1 MNYNYLNDSEVALAL
16 AGAIRK
22 WRIEP
27 SGAGMTQKELAL
39 KSGVALSSLKRFEKT
54 GNMTLGS
61 FIGVLRG
68 LSLLDRL
75 EGLVPSPD
83 VPGPLELLERERE
96 ASPRERAPRS
106 KREN

>member
-1 MNYNYLNDSEVALAL
+1 MKYNYLSDSEVALAL

-27 SGAGMTQKELAL
+27 SGAGMTQEDLAR

-61 FIGVLRG
+61 FIAVLRG
-68 LSLLDRL
+68 LGLLDRL

-83 VPGPLELLERERE
+83 APGPLELLERERA
-96 ASPRERAPRS
+96 ASFRERAPRF
-106 KREN
+106 KRED